1 MVPEILELVLM
12 PFDFFLDLVNLN
24 PYFFVDASIVL
35 VVINA
40 VYRFL
45 LAPIVGGGSGSS
57 DFVKKEK
64 KKN

>member
-1 MVPEILELVLM
+1 MLPEILDLVLM
-12 PFDFFLDLVNLN
+12 PFDFF
-24 PYFFVDASIVL
+24 VDMLYSNTFSFADGAIL
-35 VVINA
+35 LIVINA

-64 KKN
+64 KRN